1 MGTNKLWEFP
11 VPSTCI
17 ADGGVNLI
25 YPGGDALLLFD
36 YYDEE
41 KNDAVFNSG
50 IMFDAVQAHRHTTEK
65 FIKSLLGAY
74 DSLVE
79 ITDSEWVKELREI
92 NKEIAD
98 YWNIKHYAIFL
109 DSNGLFEFIAR
120 DYKILETKEGGING
134 LFEVK

>member
-17 ADGGVNLI
+17 AEGGVKLI

-50 IMFDAVQAHRHTTEK
+50 IVFDAVQAHRHTTEK

-74 DSLVE
+74 DTLVE